1 MKNSRFAYFYTNS
14 KAFIR
19 ERYVFIRESF
29 TLILESY
36 AFIRESYTFVRK
48 SVEFIHKTFAL
59 IREKYF
65 FPTKM
70 SPMGFRTCTYL
81 YILVIKTSCII
92 QHSTSLYAFSLCYD
106 LRNDTNCNMSINW
119 LKRPHFKWQ
128 FRRPKKSEITHNTS
142 II

>member
-36 AFIRESYTFVRK
+36 AFIRESYTFVGK
-48 SVEFIHKTFAL
+48 SFEFIHKTFAL
-59 IREKYF
+59 IREKKISLRKWAQWAF
-65 FPTKM
+65 VHTP
-70 SPMGFRTCTYL
+70 
-81 YILVIKTSCII
+81 VIKTSCII
-92 QHSTSLYAFSLCYD
+92 QHLCMLSLYVMICEKS
-106 LRNDTNCNMSINW
+106 TNCNMFIDW
-119 LKRPHFKWQ
+119 LKHSHFKWQ